1 MHASRNSSPKNSPD
15 KASAVKACLPIWRLG
30 PYPVMQED
38 ITTLYD
44 ALSSASVHKL
54 AECFFRAEAPAGGAK
69 GLDGGEASK
78 NPPCSNIKGASETA
92 EFGVV
97 LRKTKSML
105 SLMERIGPSPEASPE
120 ILVMPWEPLDSS
132 LPAMLSWQ
140 KALGLRVVLPSFL
153 SDDERHILLA
163 NMLRKMAYPS
173 LT

>member
-1 MHASRNSSPKNSPD
+1 MHASRSSSPKNSPN
-15 KASAVKACLPIWRLG
+15 KASTVKACLPIYRLG

-44 ALSSASVHKL
+44 ALSSASARKL
-54 AECFFRAEAPAGGAK
+54 AECFFRAEVSAGSAK
-69 GLDGGEASK
+69 ALDGGETGK
-78 NPPCSNIKGASETA
+78 NFSRSNIKGASETA
-92 EFGVV
+92 EFGAV

-105 SLMERIGPSPEASPE
+105 SLMERIGPSPGAFPD
-120 ILVMPWEPLDSS
+120 IVVMPWEPSDSS

-153 SDDERHILLA
+153 SDDERHALLA
-163 NMLRKMAYPS
+163 NMLRKMARPS